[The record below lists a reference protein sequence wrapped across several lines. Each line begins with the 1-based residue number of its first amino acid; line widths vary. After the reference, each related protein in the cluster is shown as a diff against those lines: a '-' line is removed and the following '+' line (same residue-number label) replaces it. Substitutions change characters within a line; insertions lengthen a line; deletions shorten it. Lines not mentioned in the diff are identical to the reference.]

1 MISGDGKI
9 YWHRW
14 YCAIGTGVIVNADIN
29 GSAAI
34 ADSKLATLSTTD
46 KVSGAAIQVDGA
58 TDGTGITLAASD
70 KIIVDD
76 DGDTKHINVSQIN
89 AYTAS
94 ATATLTNKT
103 LTEPKIADGGF
114 IADANGNELVVFQT
128 TGSAVNELEI
138 TNSSTGNPVLI
149 KSTGGDSNID
159 ITLTPAG
166 TGKVNVSGDLQVVG
180 DDLYMTTNTSGAALI
195 GDGTNYNPVVISG
208 DLSIDTDGTAAIGTG
223 VIVNADINGSA
234 AIADSKLATIST
246 TDKVSGAAIQVDG
259 ATDGTSI
266 TITDTDKFLIDD
278 NGTTKYVNASQ
289 LNTYTNASM
298 AADNIS
304 TGDAAV
310 TVSTSS
316 GNITLDGP
324 GDIILDGDGANVT
337 VKDGGT
343 TTLDIVSNGATDV
356 TFDAP
361 GDLIFDAGGANVTV
375 KDGGTTT
382 LDIVSNGAT
391 DVTLDAPGDL
401 KIDTDGSDV
410 FFLDGGTTYGSVTN
424 SGGELVLKSG
434 SSPTTAATFSGA
446 DLTIAGD
453 LTISG
458 DDLVMST
465 NTAGAALIGDGSRYN
480 PVEISGDLSIG
491 TDGTAA
497 IGTGV
502 IVNADINGSA
512 AIADSKLATI
522 STTDKVSGAAIQVD
536 GATDGTGITIVNA
549 DKFLIDDDGTT
560 KYVNASQF
568 STYIGSVTAV
578 AADNITTGDAAVT
591 LGTSSGNITLD
602 GAGDIVLDADDAN
615 VTIKDDGTT
624 TLDIISNGATNV
636 TFDAPGDIIMDADGA
651 DILLKDAGTTFG
663 SITNSSGELVLK
675 SGSSP
680 TTAATFS
687 GADLTIAGDL
697 TISGDDLVMSTNTA
711 GAALIGD
718 GSRYNPV
725 EISGDLSIGT
735 DGTAA
740 IGTGVI
746 VNADINGSAAIA
758 DSKLATLSTTDK
770 VSGAAI
776 QVDGATDG
784 TGITIANTDK
794 FLVDDAGTTKY
805 INASQFATYF
815 GSVASVA
822 ADNITTG
829 DAAVTLGTSSG
840 NITLDGAGDIV
851 LDADDANVTIKD
863 DGTTTLDI
871 ISNGA
876 TNVTFDAP
884 GDIIMDADGA
894 DILLKDA
901 GTTFGSITNSSGE
914 LVLKSGSSPTTAA
927 TFSGAD
933 LTIAGDLTISGDD
946 LVMSTNT
953 AGAALIGDGSR
964 YNPVEISGDLTIAS
978 NGAAT
983 IANDAV
989 SLAKMAGLARGKI
1002 IVGDA
1007 SGDPSALAAGADGKI
1022 LIADANGDPS
1032 WTTLS
1037 GDATLSA
1044 GVLAIGSGVIVNA
1057 DINSSAAIA
1066 DSKLATLST
1075 TDKVSGAAIQVDGA
1089 TDGTSITLADTDKI
1103 LVDDAGDTKHI
1114 NVSQIKTYV
1123 ASTAPSGATETQTGN
1138 KTTTVNID
1146 KYTGKITTHDQALG
1160 ANTEVSFTLTNNVI
1174 GADDVVVVGHRSGG
1188 NVGDYLIQ
1196 AHSMGSGS
1204 CEISIR
1210 NLTSG
1215 SLSQALVINFV
1226 VIKGSDS

>member
-1 MISGDGKI
+1 M
-9 YWHRW
+9 
-14 YCAIGTGVIVNADIN
+14 
-29 GSAAI
+29 
-34 ADSKLATLSTTD
+34 
-46 KVSGAAIQVDGA
+46 
-58 TDGTGITLAASD
+58 
-70 KIIVDD
+70 
-76 DGDTKHINVSQIN
+76 
-89 AYTAS
+89 
-94 ATATLTNKT
+94 
-103 LTEPKIADGGF
+103 E
-114 IADANGNELVVFQT
+114 
-128 TGSAVNELEI
+128 
-138 TNSSTGNPVLI
+138 
-149 KSTGGDSNID
+149 
-159 ITLTPAG
+159 
-166 TGKVNVSGDLQVVG
+166 
-180 DDLYMTTNTSGAALI
+180 
-195 GDGTNYNPVVISG
+195 
-208 DLSIDTDGTAAIGTG
+208 
-223 VIVNADINGSA
+223 
-234 AIADSKLATIST
+234 
-246 TDKVSGAAIQVDG
+246 
-259 ATDGTSI
+259 
-266 TITDTDKFLIDD
+266 
-278 NGTTKYVNASQ
+278 
-289 LNTYTNASM
+289 
-298 AADNIS
+298 
-304 TGDAAV
+304 
-310 TVSTSS
+310 
-316 GNITLDGP
+316 
-324 GDIILDGDGANVT
+324 
-337 VKDGGT
+337 
-343 TTLDIVSNGATDV
+343 
-356 TFDAP
+356 
-361 GDLIFDAGGANVTV
+361 
-375 KDGGTTT
+375 
-382 LDIVSNGAT
+382 
-391 DVTLDAPGDL
+391 
-401 KIDTDGSDV
+401 
-410 FFLDGGTTYGSVTN
+410 GTTYGSVTN

-458 DDLVMST
+458 DDLVMGT
-465 NTAGAALIGDGSRYN
+465 NTSGAALIGDGTNYN
-480 PVEISGDLSIG
+480 PVVISGDLSIG

-758 DSKLATLSTTDK
+758 DSKLATISTTDK

>member
-1 MISGDGKI
+1 M
-9 YWHRW
+9 
-14 YCAIGTGVIVNADIN
+14 
-29 GSAAI
+29 
-34 ADSKLATLSTTD
+34 
-46 KVSGAAIQVDGA
+46 
-58 TDGTGITLAASD
+58 
-70 KIIVDD
+70 
-76 DGDTKHINVSQIN
+76 
-89 AYTAS
+89 
-94 ATATLTNKT
+94 
-103 LTEPKIADGGF
+103 
-114 IADANGNELVVFQT
+114 
-128 TGSAVNELEI
+128 
-138 TNSSTGNPVLI
+138 
-149 KSTGGDSNID
+149 
-159 ITLTPAG
+159 
-166 TGKVNVSGDLQVVG
+166 
-180 DDLYMTTNTSGAALI
+180 
-195 GDGTNYNPVVISG
+195 
-208 DLSIDTDGTAAIGTG
+208 
-223 VIVNADINGSA
+223 
-234 AIADSKLATIST
+234 
-246 TDKVSGAAIQVDG
+246 DG
-259 ATDGTSI
+259 ATDGTS
-266 TITDTDKFLIDD
+266 
-278 NGTTKYVNASQ
+278 
-289 LNTYTNASM
+289 
-298 AADNIS
+298 
-304 TGDAAV
+304 
-310 TVSTSS
+310 
-316 GNITLDGP
+316 
-324 GDIILDGDGANVT
+324 
-337 VKDGGT
+337 
-343 TTLDIVSNGATDV
+343 
-356 TFDAP
+356 
-361 GDLIFDAGGANVTV
+361 
-375 KDGGTTT
+375 
-382 LDIVSNGAT
+382 
-391 DVTLDAPGDL
+391 
-401 KIDTDGSDV
+401 
-410 FFLDGGTTYGSVTN
+410 
-424 SGGELVLKSG
+424 
-434 SSPTTAATFSGA
+434 
-446 DLTIAGD
+446 
-453 LTISG
+453 
-458 DDLVMST
+458 
-465 NTAGAALIGDGSRYN
+465 
-480 PVEISGDLSIG
+480 
-491 TDGTAA
+491 
-497 IGTGV
+497 
-502 IVNADINGSA
+502 
-512 AIADSKLATI
+512 
-522 STTDKVSGAAIQVD
+522 
-536 GATDGTGITIVNA
+536 
-549 DKFLIDDDGTT
+549 
-560 KYVNASQF
+560 
-568 STYIGSVTAV
+568 
-578 AADNITTGDAAVT
+578 
-591 LGTSSGNITLD
+591 
-602 GAGDIVLDADDAN
+602 
-615 VTIKDDGTT
+615 
-624 TLDIISNGATNV
+624 
-636 TFDAPGDIIMDADGA
+636 
-651 DILLKDAGTTFG
+651 
-663 SITNSSGELVLK
+663 
-675 SGSSP
+675 
-680 TTAATFS
+680 
-687 GADLTIAGDL
+687 
-697 TISGDDLVMSTNTA
+697 
-711 GAALIGD
+711 
-718 GSRYNPV
+718 
-725 EISGDLSIGT
+725 
-735 DGTAA
+735 
-740 IGTGVI
+740 
-746 VNADINGSAAIA
+746 
-758 DSKLATLSTTDK
+758 
-770 VSGAAI
+770 
-776 QVDGATDG
+776 
-784 TGITIANTDK
+784 ITIANTDK

-914 LVLKSGSSPTTAA
+914 LVLKSGSTPTTAA

-1146 KYTGKITTHDQALG
+1146 KHTGKITTHDQALG

>member
-1 MISGDGKI
+1 M
-9 YWHRW
+9 
-14 YCAIGTGVIVNADIN
+14 
-29 GSAAI
+29 
-34 ADSKLATLSTTD
+34 
-46 KVSGAAIQVDGA
+46 
-58 TDGTGITLAASD
+58 
-70 KIIVDD
+70 
-76 DGDTKHINVSQIN
+76 
-89 AYTAS
+89 
-94 ATATLTNKT
+94 
-103 LTEPKIADGGF
+103 
-114 IADANGNELVVFQT
+114 
-128 TGSAVNELEI
+128 
-138 TNSSTGNPVLI
+138 
-149 KSTGGDSNID
+149 
-159 ITLTPAG
+159 
-166 TGKVNVSGDLQVVG
+166 
-180 DDLYMTTNTSGAALI
+180 
-195 GDGTNYNPVVISG
+195 
-208 DLSIDTDGTAAIGTG
+208 
-223 VIVNADINGSA
+223 
-234 AIADSKLATIST
+234 
-246 TDKVSGAAIQVDG
+246 
-259 ATDGTSI
+259 
-266 TITDTDKFLIDD
+266 
-278 NGTTKYVNASQ
+278 
-289 LNTYTNASM
+289 
-298 AADNIS
+298 
-304 TGDAAV
+304 
-310 TVSTSS
+310 
-316 GNITLDGP
+316 
-324 GDIILDGDGANVT
+324 
-337 VKDGGT
+337 
-343 TTLDIVSNGATDV
+343 
-356 TFDAP
+356 
-361 GDLIFDAGGANVTV
+361 
-375 KDGGTTT
+375 
-382 LDIVSNGAT
+382 
-391 DVTLDAPGDL
+391 
-401 KIDTDGSDV
+401 
-410 FFLDGGTTYGSVTN
+410 
-424 SGGELVLKSG
+424 KSG

-458 DDLVMST
+458 DDLVMGT
-465 NTAGAALIGDGSRYN
+465 NTSGAALIGDGTNYN
-480 PVEISGDLSIG
+480 PVVISGDLSIG

-758 DSKLATLSTTDK
+758 DSKLATISTTDK

>member
-1 MISGDGKI
+1 M
-9 YWHRW
+9 
-14 YCAIGTGVIVNADIN
+14 
-29 GSAAI
+29 
-34 ADSKLATLSTTD
+34 
-46 KVSGAAIQVDGA
+46 
-58 TDGTGITLAASD
+58 
-70 KIIVDD
+70 
-76 DGDTKHINVSQIN
+76 
-89 AYTAS
+89 
-94 ATATLTNKT
+94 
-103 LTEPKIADGGF
+103 
-114 IADANGNELVVFQT
+114 
-128 TGSAVNELEI
+128 
-138 TNSSTGNPVLI
+138 
-149 KSTGGDSNID
+149 
-159 ITLTPAG
+159 
-166 TGKVNVSGDLQVVG
+166 
-180 DDLYMTTNTSGAALI
+180 
-195 GDGTNYNPVVISG
+195 
-208 DLSIDTDGTAAIGTG
+208 
-223 VIVNADINGSA
+223 
-234 AIADSKLATIST
+234 
-246 TDKVSGAAIQVDG
+246 
-259 ATDGTSI
+259 
-266 TITDTDKFLIDD
+266 
-278 NGTTKYVNASQ
+278 
-289 LNTYTNASM
+289 
-298 AADNIS
+298 
-304 TGDAAV
+304 
-310 TVSTSS
+310 
-316 GNITLDGP
+316 
-324 GDIILDGDGANVT
+324 
-337 VKDGGT
+337 
-343 TTLDIVSNGATDV
+343 
-356 TFDAP
+356 
-361 GDLIFDAGGANVTV
+361 
-375 KDGGTTT
+375 
-382 LDIVSNGAT
+382 
-391 DVTLDAPGDL
+391 
-401 KIDTDGSDV
+401 
-410 FFLDGGTTYGSVTN
+410 
-424 SGGELVLKSG
+424 
-434 SSPTTAATFSGA
+434 
-446 DLTIAGD
+446 
-453 LTISG
+453 
-458 DDLVMST
+458 
-465 NTAGAALIGDGSRYN
+465 
-480 PVEISGDLSIG
+480 ISGDLSIG

>member
-1 MISGDGKI
+1 M
-9 YWHRW
+9 
-14 YCAIGTGVIVNADIN
+14 
-29 GSAAI
+29 
-34 ADSKLATLSTTD
+34 
-46 KVSGAAIQVDGA
+46 SGAAIQVDGA

-458 DDLVMST
+458 DDLVMGT
-465 NTAGAALIGDGSRYN
+465 NTSGAALIGDGSNYN
-480 PVEISGDLSIG
+480 PVVISGDLSIG

-758 DSKLATLSTTDK
+758 DSKLATISTTDK